1 MERFAAYRAQPVRG
15 QVHLNRA
22 EVEKLAGA
30 LHGVHAEHESL
41 LRTLGENISEKL
53 KIASKQPIEYGAY
66 FLITSVVPFIDE
78 TSAAA
83 VISSLSKKIG
93 GRGFDAPHPLTPTQ
107 KLMTIRYTLSSL
119 KDNPDFRFTST
130 KALAQTGIP
139 RVNASLGTTLRGAIN
154 PTSLRDQR
162 FGLFLAGLRGTAG
175 RAQHYSAAL
184 ERNRRGKPLA
194 GGNFPRPD
202 FANVLRARRKPVV

>member
-1 MERFAAYRAQPVRG
+1 MPQRRPMERFAAYRAQPVRG

-93 GRGFDAPHPLTPTQ
+93 GHG
-107 KLMTIRYTLSSL
+107 
-119 KDNPDFRFTST
+119 
-130 KALAQTGIP
+130 
-139 RVNASLGTTLRGAIN
+139 
-154 PTSLRDQR
+154 
-162 FGLFLAGLRGTAG
+162 G